1 MTAPARDS
9 VCDLWV
15 GTKKRAP
22 DRTKKLTRKKDKP
35 LRTGLTKKAPY
46 KLPKWLQ
53 QRELP
58 CRADFVVKVLEGLP
72 QRRRSDDVAN
82 MIPRGAA
89 VRNFDSSNC
98 LGWDLDSIR
107 GRCVERYAGH

>member
-1 MTAPARDS
+1 MEPAATLARRPTLTAPARDS

-46 KLPKWLQ
+46 KLPKLLRCEIFSPVPISAASGCSIQ
-53 QRELP
+53 
-58 CRADFVVKVLEGLP
+58 LP
-72 QRRRSDDVAN
+72 QARHVSKPSS
-82 MIPRGAA
+82 PRAGAPITHPA
-89 VRNFDSSNC
+89 
-98 LGWDLDSIR
+98 
-107 GRCVERYAGH
+107 